1 MNTDEMRK
9 LALNLEQTYGLPQRT
24 FAISDAGELT
34 TFFPLSLRGEGSKNI
49 FDVTSG
55 YTVQQK
61 SLTVIP
67 IRWDRMNAEVY
78 ILASLY
84 WDHFAHVLG
93 LKRVIFKLSVISK
106 HYDFSQYKSI
116 LLSLGYLPT
125 SNAVFQKKVDLNTFD
140 TLMKGKRDFNQSLID
155 VFLSDQTFTY
165 TLLGFGTR
173 FSSHIYYMGQ
183 EFHIVFNFHDGH
195 FHARSDPFKFNDKV
209 IETSIYSFMTSLY
222 ERIYRSKR
230 LSLLYS
236 PSKFHFSK
244 LFPLAVPP
252 RIKQRLYN
260 HLLEQFR
267 AEEIEL
273 ECAHKDPSVV
283 ITKSENIIFMR
294 FFDRTY
300 VYDTNEDRITY
311 KNVVLK

>member
-1 MNTDEMRK
+1 MNTEEMRK
-9 LALNLEQTYGLPQRT
+9 LALNLEQKYGLPERT
-24 FAISDAGELT
+24 FTITDEGELI
-34 TFFPLSLRGEGSKNI
+34 TFFPLSLRGERSKNT

-55 YTVQQK
+55 YTIQQK
-61 SLTVIP
+61 SIKVTP
-67 IRWDRMNAEVY
+67 IRWERMNAEVY
-78 ILASLY
+78 ILTSLY
-84 WDHFAHVLG
+84 WDHFAHLLG
-93 LKRVIFKLSVISK
+93 LKRVIFKLSNISK
-106 HYDFSQYKSI
+106 HYDFSQYKTMI
-116 LLSLGYLPT
+116 QSLGYLPT
-125 SNAVFQKKVDLNTFD
+125 SKAVFQKKVDLDTFD

-173 FSSHIYYMGQ
+173 FSSHVYYMGK
-183 EFHIVFNFHDGH
+183 EFHIVFHFHDGH
-195 FHARSDPFKFNDKV
+195 FHARSDQFKFNDKK

-222 ERIYRSKR
+222 DHIYRSNR

-244 LFPLAVPP
+244 LFPLSVPP

-260 HLLEQFR
+260 HLLEQYR

-283 ITKSENIIFMR
+283 ITKSENILFMT

-300 VYDTNEDRITY
+300 VYDIHADRITY
-311 KNVVLK
+311 KNIVLK